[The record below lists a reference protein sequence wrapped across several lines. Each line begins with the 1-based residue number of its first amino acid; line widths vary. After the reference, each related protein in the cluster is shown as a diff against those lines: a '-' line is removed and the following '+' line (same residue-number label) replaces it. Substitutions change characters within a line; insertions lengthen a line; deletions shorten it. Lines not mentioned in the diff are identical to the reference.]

1 MKQAVMTDVFDLL
14 NAFNVACDEIL
25 TMTTK
30 SDLPGRGFRWLNYG
44 YKESGVMSEP
54 GDSLVIAW
62 W

>member
-30 SDLPGRGFRWLNYG
+30 SDLPQVEDL
-44 YKESGVMSEP
+44 
-54 GDSLVIAW
+54 DD
-62 W
+62 